1 MHIGKSCES
10 INYQQRHKKQEKI
23 YHMQMTVEISAK
35 VYEELRKS
43 PLFFVKFYENIRMDE
58 NGREFDYS
66 LWKSV
71 NSDLSISF
79 PAQNFGNRANGYCL
93 CLAESATYV
102 EKQDSHGKTY
112 TDENRVNMVFRDV
125 SNSVQDYI
133 ICLNSCVSRSQN
145 KDDKYYYLEI
155 LWLLDKTFIDVSHL
169 TEAINKYDSRYIP
182 RILDILRHIGH
193 CLSMEKQNILKKVCS
208 SLNGQYDVYMP
219 QLLTEA
225 VQFLQKEI
233 EPGKKNLFQLI
244 DEFFEDWYS
253 VTYANK
259 IGKTN
264 NPLLQLVCWFSN
276 EDKLAD
282 YNTLIPLFALV
293 SEKVRLNIVKRY
305 FHDVRCG
312 NTTFN
317 IQLLQQFV
325 DNKFDNFVRYRYCIE
340 TPSDKVVLT
349 VPLLCD
355 NIITLYNSYGGT
367 FQTFDGILDFAMTH
381 CDQVHPGINFDLKR
395 IIPTCEH
402 SAVYNTDF
410 KGFVDYQLIR
420 KLNTSK
426 LNDEN
431 LLITI
436 RSILDKYGRRL
447 SYPIC
452 KYDNDKKL
460 ETTILEK
467 CKNAFREKATNGS
480 SQQSNIQCPGIG
492 YKLYED
498 KWEINVDD
506 KETEILK
513 TLVPPNFSFRKINS
527 KYYVDIQDVSVDV
540 LRKYVNS
547 LPQKY
552 QMVGEDEFLVPSYK
566 EETYDLFLIKTLS
579 EILRMRIVPQKG
591 ALVGARFDVFGY
603 WKEIYTTLS
612 DDEKWNVKGE
622 AYKKAL
628 SIFKEKESN
637 GVYQRTV
644 ASLKK
649 ELKINEYNGEYIE
662 LKFDRQQLISLIS
675 RYYFKETLK
684 DDDGDTRREF
694 LTLSYTDNFKPYC
707 APTLSE
713 TNNPAIDLPFFW
725 CRGKECFHNNLANQT
740 LAEQNDWHHYSLY
753 HMIEIIGF
761 PKLHMTSG
769 GYEPDNV
776 VREFIAVTNKA
787 MQKFKRLK
795 CRGCGHLMFTDKG
808 SGFNRHNY
816 YSCIN
821 PNCPEVRIPVYLSY
835 CYKCKKG
842 LIDSRDTKR
851 RPNGWYICPNCL
863 ACCDDEQYERQA
875 QRYRIINSP
884 VPERIAKMLGHG
896 HNDKGEYFCPDCGGP
911 IEIVIDDRN
920 GEKRRGCIHCH
931 KVFDDKPY

>member
-1 MHIGKSCES
+1 
-10 INYQQRHKKQEKI
+10 
-23 YHMQMTVEISAK
+23 MQMTVEISTK
-35 VYEELRKS
+35 VYEELRKT
-43 PLFFVKFYENIRMDE
+43 PLFFVKFHEDIRTDK
-58 NGREFDYS
+58 NGCERDYS

-71 NSDLSISF
+71 NSDYSISF
-79 PAQNFGNRANGYCL
+79 PAQNFGNRVNGYCL

-102 EKQDSHGKTY
+102 VKQDSHGKTY

-125 SNSVQDYI
+125 SNSVQDYT
-133 ICLNSCVSRSQN
+133 ICLNSCINRSQN
-145 KDDKYYYLEI
+145 KEDKYYFLEI
-155 LWLLDKTFIDVSHL
+155 LWLLDKTFIDVNHL
-169 TEAINKYDSRYIP
+169 TEAINQYDSKFIPYI
-182 RILDILRHIGH
+182 LNILRHIGY
-193 CLSMEKQNILKKVCS
+193 CLSVKKQNILKNVCT

-219 QLLTEA
+219 QMLAEA
-225 VQFLQKEI
+225 IQFLQKET
-233 EPGKKNLFQLI
+233 ETDKKNLFQLI
-244 DEFFEDWYS
+244 DEFFENGFG
-253 VTYANK
+253 VTYADK
-259 IGKTN
+259 ISKTN

-276 EDKLAD
+276 ENKLAD
-282 YNTLIPLFALV
+282 YNSLVTLFALV
-293 SEKVRLNIVKRY
+293 SEKTRLDIVKRY

-312 NTTFN
+312 NTTFDVR
-317 IQLLQQFV
+317 LLQQFV
-325 DNKFDNFVRYRYCIE
+325 DNKFDDFIRYRYCTE
-340 TPSDKVVLT
+340 TPSEDVNII

-355 NIITLYNSYGGT
+355 NIITLYNSNGGA
-367 FQTFDGILDFAMTH
+367 FQTFDGILDLAITH
-381 CDQVHPGINFDLKR
+381 CDQAHPGIDFQLKG

-410 KGFVDYQLIR
+410 KGFIDYQLIR
-420 KLNTSK
+420 KLDTSK
-426 LNDEN
+426 LSDEN

-452 KYDNDKKL
+452 RYDNDKKI

-467 CKNAFREKATNGS
+467 CKSVFWEKTTDGS
-480 SQQSNIQCPGIG
+480 SQPNRIQCTGIG

-498 KWEINVDD
+498 KWVVNVDN

-513 TLVPPNFSFRKINS
+513 TFAPSGSSFRINDS
-527 KYYVDIQDVSVDV
+527 QYYVDIQDVSVDT

-547 LPQKY
+547 LPRKY
-552 QMVGEDEFLVPSYK
+552 KMIGEDEFLVSSYK
-566 EETYDLFLIKTLS
+566 EETYDLFLINTLS

-591 ALVGARFDVFGY
+591 VRVGVRFDIFGY
-603 WKEIYTTLS
+603 WKEICATLS
-612 DDEKWNVKGE
+612 EGEKRNVNGE
-622 AYKKAL
+622 AYKKAQ
-628 SIFKEKESN
+628 SVFNEKESN
-637 GVYQRTV
+637 EVYRRTV

-649 ELKINEYNGEYIE
+649 ELKTNEYNGEYFE
-662 LKFDRQQLISLIS
+662 LKYDRQQLVRLIS

-684 DDDGDTRREF
+684 DDDDGTRRDF
-694 LTLSYTDNFKPYC
+694 LTLSYTGYFKPYYC

-753 HMIEIIGF
+753 HMVEIIGF
-761 PKLHMTSG
+761 PKLHMTPG

-776 VREFIAVTNKA
+776 VRVFIAITNRV
-787 MQKFKRLK
+787 MQKIKRLK
-795 CRGCGHLMFTDKG
+795 CRGCGHLMFTDKS

-821 PNCPEVRIPVYLSY
+821 PNCPEARVPVYLNY

-842 LIDSRDTKR
+842 LIDSRDTKQC
-851 RPNGWYICPNCL
+851 PNGWYICPTCL

-875 QRYRIINSP
+875 QRYRISNRP
-884 VPERIAKMLGHG
+884 VPERIARMLGHG

-911 IEIVIDDRN
+911 IEFVMDERY
-920 GEKRRGCIHCH
+920 GEERRGCPRCH
-931 KVFDDKPY
+931 KIFDDNPY